1 MARNP
6 ALSKTEPQSNWPAW
20 KDIVTK
26 YQKPVWWAAMWQVL
40 DTLAPYAALWCLMYF
55 SLRVSW
61 WLAAPLA
68 VLAGGFLVRM
78 FIIFHDC
85 GHGSFF
91 SSTKAND
98 ALGFI
103 TGVLTFTPYYH
114 WRWEHAVHHA
124 SSGDLD
130 RRGMGDVWTLTVQE
144 YLESSRWKRFAY
156 RLARNPVI
164 LFGLAPM
171 YLFLFHLRFSSAQA
185 APRERHSVWWTNLAL
200 AGLAGGLIWLFG
212 LKAYLLLQL
221 IVLVVAGSAGVWL
234 FYVQHQFEGVYW
246 ERKEQW
252 DYSLAALQGSSFY
265 KLPKVLQ
272 WFSGNIG
279 FHHIHHLSPR
289 IPNYHLEKCHR
300 AEPLFQTV
308 KPVTLFSSFKSFT
321 FRLWDEQRRKLVG
334 YRALR
339 AIRKQQRQAEA

>member
-1 MARNP
+1 MIQNL
-6 ALSKTEPQSNWPAW
+6 ALSKSEQQSKWPAW
-20 KDIVTK
+20 KDIVAK
-26 YQKPVWWAAMWQVL
+26 YQKPVWWSAMWQVVN
-40 DTLAPYAALWCLMYF
+40 TLVPYSALWFLMYF

-61 WLAAPLA
+61 WLAVPLA
-68 VLAGGFLVRM
+68 VLAGGFLVRT

-85 GHGSFF
+85 GHGSFLA
-91 SSTKAND
+91 STKAND

-114 WRWEHAVHHA
+114 WRWEHAIHHA

-130 RRGMGDVWTLTVQE
+130 RRGTGDVWTLTVQE
-144 YLESSRWKRFAY
+144 YLEASRWKRFAY

-164 LFGLAPM
+164 LFGLAPL
-171 YLFLFHLRFSSAQA
+171 YLFLIQQRYPNSKSEG
-185 APRERHSVWWTNLAL
+185 RERRSVWWTNLAL
-200 AGLAGGLIWLFG
+200 ALLAGGLIWVFG
-212 LKAYLLLQL
+212 LKAYVLLQL

-246 ERKEQW
+246 EREKSW

-279 FHHIHHLSPR
+279 FHHIHHLSPQ

-339 AIRKQQRQAEA
+339 VIRNQKGQAGA

>member
-1 MARNP
+1 
-6 ALSKTEPQSNWPAW
+6 
-20 KDIVTK
+20 
-26 YQKPVWWAAMWQVL
+26 
-40 DTLAPYAALWCLMYF
+40 
-55 SLRVSW
+55 
-61 WLAAPLA
+61 
-68 VLAGGFLVRM
+68 
-78 FIIFHDC
+78 
-85 GHGSFF
+85 
-91 SSTKAND
+91 
-98 ALGFI
+98 
-103 TGVLTFTPYYH
+103 
-114 WRWEHAVHHA
+114 
-124 SSGDLD
+124 
-130 RRGMGDVWTLTVQE
+130 VWTLTVQE
-144 YLESSRWKRFAY
+144 YLEASRWKRFAY

-164 LFGLAPM
+164 LFGLAPL
-171 YLFLFHLRFSSAQA
+171 YLFLIQQRYPNSKSEG
-185 APRERHSVWWTNLAL
+185 RERRSVWWTNLAL
-200 AGLAGGLIWLFG
+200 ALLAGGLIWVFG
-212 LKAYLLLQL
+212 LKAYVLLQL

-246 ERKEQW
+246 EREKSW

-279 FHHIHHLSPR
+279 FHHIHHLSPQ

-339 AIRKQQRQAEA
+339 AFRNQKGQAGA